1 MFLVLKGNGEDS
13 ESLTTFL
20 RPEEK
25 SASADMMK

>member
-25 SASADMMK
+25 SAVLI